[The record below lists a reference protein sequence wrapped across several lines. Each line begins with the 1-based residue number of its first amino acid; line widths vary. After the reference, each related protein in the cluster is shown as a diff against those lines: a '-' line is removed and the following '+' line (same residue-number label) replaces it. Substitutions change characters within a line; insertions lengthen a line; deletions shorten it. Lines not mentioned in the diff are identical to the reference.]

1 MRAHVLRVWE
11 EIIGNLLSI
20 SECKD
25 GAIVNVS
32 GRNYLLP
39 SFPKKFFSKL
49 SMKGTIVGI
58 LRTENGYA
66 VRIVKKTP
74 STRTFSAASTS
85 PEEKHKEGSFETIRT
100 VGPDLK
106 QSSKQKESWENE
118 TKTSPLLLQTLYF
131 LLFQRIVAFFGPMY
145 LLHSHFVDFSVR
157 SRLFQNCI
165 LEGGGMILN
174 V

>member
-85 PEEKHKEGSFETIRT
+85 PKEKRMESNVETIRA

-106 QSSKQKESWENE
+106 QFLKQTRSEEIE
-118 TKTSPLLLQTLYF
+118 TKP
-131 LLFQRIVAFFGPMY
+131 
-145 LLHSHFVDFSVR
+145 
-157 SRLFQNCI
+157 
-165 LEGGGMILN
+165 
-174 V
+174 

>member
-85 PEEKHKEGSFETIRT
+85 PEEKHKEGSFETIRA

-106 QSSKQKESWENE
+106 QSLKQKESWENE
-118 TKTSPLLLQTLYF
+118 TKTTLTLPSTNGHSIRDYF
-131 LLFQRIVAFFGPMY
+131 LCFRIFVVFFS
-145 LLHSHFVDFSVR
+145 SHNRHTIITQMLYKSFVVKT
-157 SRLFQNCI
+157 
-165 LEGGGMILN
+165 
-174 V
+174 